1 MSGLHKCSS
10 ILVTGASRGIGLH
23 LVETLM
29 KSKPRPGKVIAA
41 ARDRSRAKELNRL
54 AESHPDLYIV
64 TLDVTNKDDIKAAF
78 KEVESLVGDKG
89 LNCLVNN
96 AGIKLDS
103 TLNEVTAEEMMKNF
117 EVNTVSPLMVT
128 KAFLPLL
135 RKAAK
140 QGTGMGIHRAAIV
153 NVSSMLASIQLN
165 WGEGTK
171 EKWYPYHVSKTAL
184 NMVTRCLS
192 SDLLG
197 EGILCMSLCPG
208 WVKTDMGGPQ
218 AQLTKE
224 ESIDNI
230 LKLISNLSEKD
241 NGGFLNHTG
250 ETLPW

>member
-1 MSGLHKCSS
+1 MSDLHKCGS
-10 ILVTGASRGIGLH
+10 ILVTGASRGIGLQI
-23 LVETLM
+23 VETLM
-29 KSKPRPGKVIAA
+29 KSNPRPGKVIAA

-64 TLDVTNKDDIKAAF
+64 TLDVTKKDDIEAAF

-96 AGIKLDS
+96 AGIKVDS
-103 TLNEVTAEEMMKNF
+103 TLSEVTAEEMMKNF
-117 EVNTVSPLMVT
+117 EVNAVSPLMVT

-153 NVSSMLASIQLN
+153 NVSSARASIQRKD
-165 WGEGTK
+165 THV
-171 EKWYPYHVSKTAL
+171 KWYPYCVSKAAL
-184 NMVTRCLS
+184 NMVTKCLS

-197 EGILCMSLCPG
+197 EGILCVSVNPG
-208 WVKTDMGGPQ
+208 WVNTDMGGPQ
-218 AQLTKE
+218 AHLTKE

-230 LKLISNLSEKD
+230 LKVISNLSEKD

>member
-1 MSGLHKCSS
+1 MSGLHKCGSMM
-10 ILVTGASRGIGLH
+10 ITGGSRGIGLH

-29 KSKPRPGKVIAA
+29 KSSSRPRMVIAT

-54 AESHPDLYIV
+54 AESHPDLHIV
-64 TLDVTNKDDIKAAF
+64 TLDVTNKDDIEAAF

-96 AGIKLDS
+96 AGILLRS

-117 EVNTVSPLMVT
+117 EVNAVSPLMVT

-153 NVSSMLASIQLN
+153 NVSSVLGSIQLS
-165 WGEGTK
+165 WGENTQV
-171 EKWYPYHVSKTAL
+171 KWYPYHVSKTAL

-192 SDLLG
+192 SDLLDD
-197 EGILCMSLCPG
+197 GILCMSLSPG

-218 AQLTKE
+218 AVLTKE
-224 ESIDNI
+224 ESINGI
-230 LKLISNLSEKD
+230 LKVISNLSEKD
-241 NGGFLNHTG
+241 NGGFLSHTG